1 MGQAAGAAST
11 DGRKAAR
18 LETERKS
25 VKQNRNEHLGL
36 DGQSAVT
43 ERRGRQER
51 PAAQP
56 RAGATVVTG
65 CGEVEGSTCF
75 LNALWARPGLVS
87 CGKRNRGAE
96 VPPSSAGERGR
107 GSKPGTED
115 IPHRVKPPWI
125 MRKWGIIYSS
135 QPCSGHLL

>member
-56 RAGATVVTG
+56 RAGVTVVTG
-65 CGEVEGSTCF
+65 CGEVEGSTRF
-75 LNALWARPGLVS
+75 LNALWARLLRQEEPGGGGAPMQ
-87 CGKRNRGAE
+87 CRRAGPGQQARHRGHS
-96 VPPSSAGERGR
+96 PSHQTSVDHEKMG
-107 GSKPGTED
+107 
-115 IPHRVKPPWI
+115 
-125 MRKWGIIYSS
+125 Y
-135 QPCSGHLL
+135 HLFTPTL

>member
-25 VKQNRNEHLGL
+25 VKQNRNEHLRL

-65 CGEVEGSTCF
+65 CGEVEGSTRF

-87 CGKRNRGAE
+87 CGKRNRGE
-96 VPPSSAGERGR
+96 GVPHPVPESGAGAASQAPRTFPIASNLR
-107 GSKPGTED
+107 GS
-115 IPHRVKPPWI
+115 
-125 MRKWGIIYSS
+125 
-135 QPCSGHLL
+135 